1 MLQLFLSVIG
11 AVSYWLF
18 GFAFAFGSESNKF
31 IGHKYFA
38 LAHLPSDQYSFWFF
52 HFVFAATAA
61 TIVSGAMAERTEFK
75 AYLLY
80 SVFLTGE
87 FFIYF
92 LSFQSGTVVFFL
104 FLLRELKITFTSKE
118 TGK

>member
-1 MLQLFLSVIG
+1 M
-11 AVSYWLF
+11 AYWLF
-18 GFAFAFGSESNKF
+18 GFAFAFGAESSRF

-38 LAHLPSDQYSFWFF
+38 LADLPSSQYSFWFF

-87 FFIYF
+87 FSKICKTFRTLYLALGVGCPVRYSCFIF
-92 LSFQSGTVVFFL
+92 VFV
-104 FLLRELKITFTSKE
+104 K
-118 TGK
+118 GAQ